1 VESVGCYRLRATWL
15 NDRFELD
22 GRDQRLHR
30 HCARDLGQAQWRLFE
45 RPVFAQVLY
54 MSLAS
59 AGGEFDSKSYIAR
72 IGELEQAH
80 VYALDRSY
88 DLHTICF
95 AVAASGSVFTARSVK
110 TTLPSRISEAWRVNK
125 GTA

>member
-1 VESVGCYRLRATWL
+1 
-15 NDRFELD
+15 
-22 GRDQRLHR
+22 
-30 HCARDLGQAQWRLFE
+30 
-45 RPVFAQVLY
+45 VFAQVLY

-88 DLHTICF
+88 DLHAICF